1 LATLLERIC
10 LDDLAFPMPD
20 QTTKP
25 SNTFA
30 RNLDQAPPPL
40 LPQVKIMFRAFW
52 ASRERN
58 GIMLLGVGVVVVIGL
73 TAFGQVRLNAWN
85 QPFYDALARKN
96 FPEFLEQLMAFAVIA
111 GGLLILNV
119 AQSWLNQAIKVK
131 LREGL
136 VRDLFDEWLKP
147 RRAFRLGDA
156 GEIGANPDQ
165 RIHED
170 ARHLTELSTDLG
182 LGLLQSSLL
191 LGSFIEVLWVLS
203 KNVVFHLNGHS
214 FSVPGYMVWCAIIYA
229 GTASWLS
236 WLVGRPLIRLNSERY
251 AREADLRYALVRLNE
266 HTDSVALYAGEEDE
280 KRRLILELGRV
291 VRVMWRIVNASTRLI
306 CVTAGYGWFTIIA
319 PILVAV
325 PGYFSGGLSF
335 GSLMMVV
342 GAFMQVQGALRWFI
356 DNFGAIA
363 DWRATL
369 LRIASFRET
378 LATMDHLGASGP
390 RIEFTVEQGTN
401 VALDNLQV
409 ATPTGCTML
418 SEHHVEIVP
427 GDRVLILGEPGT
439 GKTLLFRAIAGLW
452 PWGSGR
458 VALPASDGVTFMPRQ
473 PYVPL
478 GTLRAALTYPSRSTE
493 TAYKDEELIDALK
506 RANLGRLTSQLN
518 REARWD
524 KELQEEE
531 QQFLVLARIL
541 LHKPRWVIID
551 EALDALDDDA
561 RKRVI
566 SLFST
571 SLKDA
576 AIVNIGRPETRH
588 HFFKRTFHLIKD
600 PRGVCFIPD
609 PAANSAEKPNEAAE
623 HQTVSGER

>member
-1 LATLLERIC
+1 
-10 LDDLAFPMPD
+10 MPD

-25 SNTFA
+25 YHGPA
-30 RNLDQAPPPL
+30 KDDDQAVAPRL
-40 LPQVKIMFRAFW
+40 LPLILIMFRAFW
-52 ASRERN
+52 ASRVRSR
-58 GIMLLGVGVVVVIGL
+58 IILLGAGVVIVIGL

-96 FPEFLEQLMAFAVIA
+96 FLEFLQQLGVFAYLA

-119 AQSWLNQAIKVK
+119 AQSWLNQAVKVK

-147 RRAFRLGDA
+147 RRAFHLGNA

-203 KNVVFHLNGHS
+203 EHVVFHVKGHS
-214 FSVPGYMVWCAIIYA
+214 FSIPGYMVWCAIFYA
-229 GTASWLS
+229 GTASWVS

-251 AREADLRYALVRLNE
+251 SREADLRFALVRLNE
-266 HTDSVALYAGEEDE
+266 HSDSVALYGGEQDE
-280 KRRLILELGRV
+280 KQRLILELRRV
-291 VRVMWRIVNASTRLI
+291 IEIMWRIVNASTRLI
-306 CVTAGYGWFTIIA
+306 CITAGYGWFTIIA

-325 PGYFSGGLSF
+325 PGYFSGKLSF

-356 DNFGAIA
+356 DNFGTIA
-363 DWRATL
+363 DWQATL
-369 LRIASFRET
+369 IRIASFRET
-378 LATMDHLGASGP
+378 LYTMDNLGATGP
-390 RIEFTVEQGTN
+390 RIEFVEAQGSN
-401 VALDNLQV
+401 LAFDNLQV

-418 SEHHVEIVP
+418 SEQHVEIAP
-427 GDRVLILGEPGT
+427 GERVLIVGEPGT
-439 GKTLLFRAIAGLW
+439 GKTILFRAIAGLW
-452 PWGSGR
+452 PWGSGK

-473 PYVPL
+473 PYIPL
-478 GTLRAALTYPSRSTE
+478 GTLRSALMYPSSE
-493 TAYKDEELIDALK
+493 TVYNDEELIDALK
-506 RANLGRLTSQLN
+506 RANLDRLTSSLD

-524 KELQEEE
+524 KDLADDE
-531 QQFLVLARIL
+531 QQRLALARIL

-561 RKRVI
+561 REGVI
-566 SLFST
+566 GLFST

-576 AIVNIGRPETRH
+576 AILNIGRPEIRH
-588 HFFKRTFHLIKD
+588 RFFQRTLHLIKD
-600 PRGVCFIPD
+600 PHGVCFIPD
-609 PAANSAEKPNEAAE
+609 SNAVSAGKLEEVTNRGAKE
-623 HQTVSGER
+623 ERRRVKEELGRKN